1 MSKLE
6 LKSRMK
12 NLLMFLPNMII
23 LCARLM
29 VDSRVPRTERALF
42 AAALI
47 YAIIPFDFIPDMI
60 PFVGQID
67 DLFLISLTLLRLID
81 RTDDRVVREHWRG
94 GGDVVQLAESV
105 ATIAPLLIPRRI
117 TRVLLAKVKPT
128 AEGTGLLVN
137 ASKFEPLLV
146 EIPEREQARSF
157 RAGTRDVSWKE
168 AKVEISLGD
177 RHRVAPAQT
186 PFQFASAIHVLVQD
200 MSLLRNESR
209 FTNQITQHLFV
220 RLVLRARR

>member
-1 MSKLE
+1 MGKAQ

-12 NLLMFLPNMII
+12 NLLMFLPNMVV

-29 VDSRVPRTERALF
+29 VDSRVPRVERALS

-81 RTDDRVVREHWRG
+81 RTDESIVREHWRG
-94 GGDVVQLAESV
+94 GGDIVQLAESA
-105 ATIAPLLIPRRI
+105 ATLAPLLMPRRI
-117 TRVLLAKVKPT
+117 SRVLLSRVKPT
-128 AEGTGLLVN
+128 AEGSGLLVN

-146 EIPEREQARSF
+146 EVPERQKPDREEGREEARATPQA
-157 RAGTRDVSWKE
+157 K
-168 AKVEISLGD
+168 
-177 RHRVAPAQT
+177 
-186 PFQFASAIHVLVQD
+186 SA
-200 MSLLRNESR
+200 
-209 FTNQITQHLFV
+209 
-220 RLVLRARR
+220 